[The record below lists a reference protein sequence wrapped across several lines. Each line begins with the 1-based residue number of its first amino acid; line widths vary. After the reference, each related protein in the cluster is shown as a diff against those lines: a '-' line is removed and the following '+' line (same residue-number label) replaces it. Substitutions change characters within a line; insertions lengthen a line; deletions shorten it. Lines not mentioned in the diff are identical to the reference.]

1 MNESNNELENSR
13 AKKIRRILL
22 LKTNQ
27 ELKARNKKDI
37 NIKINSKT
45 LQELNKAYNP
55 YQILL

>member
-45 LQELNKAYNP
+45 L
-55 YQILL
+55 

>member
-37 NIKINSKT
+37 NIKII
-45 LQELNKAYNP
+45 
-55 YQILL
+55 QILYKN